1 MKTPSR
7 SKFRVN
13 VWTVLC
19 KRSVRLEFSSGR
31 KFGRYR
37 VNVVVFMTEVS
48 NYPSNSTCLIPF
60 CFNALS
66 TKPSASPTSSS
77 LSSSLS
83 IFSCP
88 PLFSVVLSF
97 TLIHPFGF
105 LVFPDSQGSVIADL
119 EVQFKNDV
127 SESEI
132 RELTDK
138 ITEDGKLGPLSVDDF
153 SVGPT
158 AQR

>member
-1 MKTPSR
+1 MHCHHHLQHPQHHII
-7 SKFRVN
+7 
-13 VWTVLC
+13 
-19 KRSVRLEFSSGR
+19 
-31 KFGRYR
+31 
-37 VNVVVFMTEVS
+37 VVV
-48 NYPSNSTCLIPF
+48 
-60 CFNALS
+60 AL
-66 TKPSASPTSSS
+66 AF
-77 LSSSLS
+77 LL
-83 IFSCP
+83 FS
-88 PLFSVVLSF
+88 LFSVVLSL